1 MLMRKIIFQI
11 LFLLIPFSYSWGQ
24 ASGRIK
30 NNPRYDR
37 KPLHFG
43 FSIGANYFDFRHRY
57 VANLSTE
64 VPGYYR
70 MESTV
75 APGYSIAIITNLR
88 LGNHWDLRFNP
99 GFASTVRSLEFD
111 VVNQF
116 TQRRETQSRQIESSF
131 MEFPLHLKFKSERIG
146 NYRLYVLGGPKYALD
161 LASDEDVQDDRVFKL
176 QQDDFSYDL
185 GFGVDIYFEYFKF
198 SPQIIYSFGLT
209 NMKVNDDTFL
219 VEGLQSLNTRALLI
233 NFTFE

>member
-1 MLMRKIIFQI
+1 MVMRFFIA
-11 LFLLIPFSYSWGQ
+11 LFLLGFSLSSAQ
-24 ASGRIK
+24 AQSSGSLK

-70 MESTV
+70 MESVV

-88 LGNHWDLRFNP
+88 LGDHWDLRFNP
-99 GFASTVRSLEFD
+99 GFASTVRKLEFD
-111 VVNQF
+111 IVNQF
-116 TQRRETQSRQIESSF
+116 TLRRETQIREIESSF

-161 LASDEDVQDDRVFKL
+161 LASDEDVEDDRVFKL

-219 VEGLQSLNTRALLI
+219 VEGLRSINTRALLI